1 MDLSKFVRPHLDAL
15 HPYVPGKPI
24 REERNILKLASNE
37 NLLGPPASVVEAL
50 RKAAERVHY
59 YPDDGSALLRQRLA
73 DKFSLEPDMLLPV
86 AGCAEGIYYISQT
99 FVDDGDEVVVSH
111 PGFSIFNI
119 AGAIQNAKVVRVP
132 VKDDFTPDTAG
143 LAEAVTENTKIV
155 WLDNPNNPCSTIV
168 RRPEVEELISKIGG
182 RALFV
187 HDEAYVDFVTD
198 PGYVSGLEY
207 LQEHEN
213 VIILRTFSKI
223 YALAGLRIG
232 VIIARPEVIAALHK
246 VRMPFNVNALA
257 QAALLAALEDEE
269 YHRQSVAM
277 AIEMR
282 EQMGKLLGEYGFRYV
297 PSHTNFLLFDARVDS
312 VELAREMNE
321 QGVFVRPM
329 KGAGLATWVRASVP
343 SNIVDCHRFADTLVE
358 CQRRLLERQG
368 GESAQ

>member
-24 REERNILKLASNE
+24 REEKNILKLASNE

-50 RKAAERVHY
+50 RQAAERVHY
-59 YPDDGSALLRQRLA
+59 YPDDGSVALRTKLA
-73 DKFSLEPDMLLPV
+73 EKLALEPDMIFPV

-99 FVDDGDEVVVSH
+99 FVDDGGEVVVSH

-132 VKDDFTPDTAG
+132 VTDDLTPDTAG

-155 WLDNPNNPCSTIV
+155 WLDNPNNPCSTMV
-168 RRPEVEELISKIGG
+168 RRPEVEELIRRIDGK
-182 RALFV
+182 ALFV

-198 PGYVSGLEY
+198 PGYASGLEY
-207 LQEHEN
+207 FKKHEN
-213 VIILRTFSKI
+213 VLVMRTFSKI

-232 VIIARPEVIAALHK
+232 AIIAHPELIAALHK
-246 VRMPFNVNALA
+246 VRVPFNVNAMA
-257 QAALLAALEDEE
+257 QAALLAALDDEE

-277 AIEMR
+277 VVEMR
-282 EQMGKLLGEYGFRYV
+282 GQMGKLLDEYGFRRV
-297 PSHTNFLLFDARVDS
+297 DSHTNFLLFDARVDS
-312 VELAREMNE
+312 VELARAMNE
-321 QGVFVRPM
+321 HGVFVRPM

-343 SNIVDCHRFADTLVE
+343 SNVVDCYRFADTLAV
-358 CQRRLLERQG
+358 CQQRLQESKG
-368 GESAQ
+368 GKSAQ